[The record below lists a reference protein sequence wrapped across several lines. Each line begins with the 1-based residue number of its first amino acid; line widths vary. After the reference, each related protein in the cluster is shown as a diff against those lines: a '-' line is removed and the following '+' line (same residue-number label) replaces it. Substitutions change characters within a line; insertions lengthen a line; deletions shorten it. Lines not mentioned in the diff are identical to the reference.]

1 MGLKQTTA
9 PSTEPVTLPD
19 VLAAIG
25 YEDNDKDSL
34 VNSYIAAARQ
44 YCEDFTN
51 RQFVTAT
58 WTLTLD
64 RFPSSVG
71 VIHLPRPPLS
81 SITSITYL
89 DSAGDLQTLDA
100 ADYIF
105 DDGTDPHRARVTP
118 AYGETWPSTQW
129 RINAVTIVYVAG
141 YGAAAAVPDGL
152 KAAIY
157 MLVGHWFDMP
167 EPVVIGAT
175 ASEVPKTVDTLLW
188 QYRLIG

>member
-105 DDGTDPHRARVTP
+105 DDGTDPHRAR
-118 AYGETWPSTQW
+118 
-129 RINAVTIVYVAG
+129 
-141 YGAAAAVPDGL
+141 
-152 KAAIY
+152 
-157 MLVGHWFDMP
+157 
-167 EPVVIGAT
+167 
-175 ASEVPKTVDTLLW
+175 DTGI
-188 QYRLIG
+188 R

>member
-1 MGLKQTTA
+1 MSLIQTIA
-9 PSTEPVTLPD
+9 PGTEPVALAD

-25 YEDNDKDSL
+25 YEDDDKDSL
-34 VNSYIAAARQ
+34 LNGYIAAARQ
-44 YCEDFTN
+44 YAEDFTN

-58 WTLTLD
+58 WKLTLD
-64 RFPSSVG
+64 RFPGSVG
-71 VIHLPRPPLS
+71 VIHLQRPPLS

-100 ADYIF
+100 AKYIF

-129 RINAVTIVYVAG
+129 RINAVTITYVAG
-141 YGAAAAVPDGL
+141 YGAASAVPDGL

-188 QYRLIG
+188 QFRVIG